1 MPLKTESEPIF
12 FVDAMLGN
20 IARKLR
26 LLGYDSQYFS
36 DIDDE
41 KLIDSARK
49 EKRIIISKDEELI
62 KKAQKLGMRSIHIT
76 KEEEVEEF
84 LEIINSVNLKRIQ
97 INGNIARCP
106 KCNSLTESV
115 DKEIIKER
123 IPQGVLK
130 LNDKF
135 WICKYCNQIYWEG
148 THIKNLQEFVGKVNE
163 RLQQSIRR

>member
-1 MPLKTESEPIF
+1 MLLKTEDEPTF

-49 EKRIIISKDEELI
+49 EKRIIISKDGELI
-62 KKAQKLGMRSIHIT
+62 KRTQKLGVRSIYIT
-76 KEEEVEEF
+76 KEEEVEQF
-84 LEIINSVNLKRIQ
+84 FEIINSVNLKRIQ
-97 INGNIARCP
+97 INGDIARCP

-115 DKEIIKER
+115 DKDIIKEK
-123 IPQGVLK
+123 ISQGVLK
-130 LNDKF
+130 SNDKF
-135 WICKYCNQIYWEG
+135 WRCKCCNQVYWEG
-148 THIKNLQEFVGKVNE
+148 THIKNLQEFVGKINE

>member
-1 MPLKTESEPIF
+1 MPLKTEDEPTF

-62 KKAQKLGMRSIHIT
+62 KRAQKLGIGSIRIT
-76 KEEEVEEF
+76 KKEEIDQF
-84 LEIINSVNLKRIQ
+84 FEIIASVNLKRVQ
-97 INGNIARCP
+97 INGNTARCP
-106 KCNSLTESV
+106 KCNSLTKSV
-115 DKEIIKER
+115 EKNIIKEK

-130 LNDKF
+130 SNDKF
-135 WICKYCNQIYWEG
+135 WRCKCCNQVYWEG
-148 THIKNLQEFVGKVNE
+148 THIKNLKEFVGKINE
-163 RLQQSIRR
+163 RLQQP

>member
-1 MPLKTESEPIF
+1 MLLKTESESTF

-36 DIDDE
+36 DIDDD

-76 KEEEVEEF
+76 KEEEIEEF

-148 THIKNLQEFVGKVNE
+148 THTY
-163 RLQQSIRR
+163 

>member
-1 MPLKTESEPIF
+1 
-12 FVDAMLGN
+12 MLGN

-36 DIDDE
+36 DIDDK
-41 KLIDSARK
+41 KLIDSAEK

-62 KKAQKLGMRSIHIT
+62 KRTQKLGIRSIHIT
-76 KEEEVEEF
+76 KEEEIEQF
-84 LEIINSVNLKRIQ
+84 FEIINSVNLKRIQ

-115 DKEIIKER
+115 DKYIIKEK

-130 LNDKF
+130 SNDEF
-135 WICKYCNQIYWEG
+135 WRCKCCNQVYWEG
-148 THIKNLQEFVGKVNE
+148 THIKNLQEFVDKVNE

>member
-62 KKAQKLGMRSIHIT
+62 KKAHKFGIRSVYIT
-76 KEEEVEEF
+76 KKEKIEQF
-84 LEIINSVNLKRIQ
+84 FEIFNTVDLKRI
-97 INGNIARCP
+97 
-106 KCNSLTESV
+106 
-115 DKEIIKER
+115 
-123 IPQGVLK
+123 
-130 LNDKF
+130 
-135 WICKYCNQIYWEG
+135 
-148 THIKNLQEFVGKVNE
+148 
-163 RLQQSIRR
+163 

>member
-1 MPLKTESEPIF
+1 MPLKTENEPIY

-41 KLIDSARK
+41 KLIDGARK

-62 KKAQKLGMRSIHIT
+62 KRAQKLGIGSIRIT
-76 KEEEVEEF
+76 KKEEIDQF
-84 LEIINSVNLKRIQ
+84 FEIITSVNLKRVK
-97 INGNIARCP
+97 INGNTARCP
-106 KCNSLTESV
+106 KCNSLTKSV
-115 DKEIIKER
+115 DKEIIKEK

-130 LNDKF
+130 SNDKF
-135 WICKYCNQIYWEG
+135 WICECCKQVYWEG

-163 RLQQSIRR
+163 RL

>member
-1 MPLKTESEPIF
+1 MPLKTESELTF

-41 KLIDSARK
+41 KLIDSAGK
-49 EKRIIISKDEELI
+49 EKRIIISKDKELI
-62 KKAQKLGMRSIHIT
+62 KRTQKLGIRSIHIT
-76 KEEEVEEF
+76 KEEETEQF
-84 LEIINSVNLKRIQ
+84 FEIINSVNLKRIQ

-106 KCNSLTESV
+106 KCNSLTESI
-115 DKEIIKER
+115 DKDIIKEK

-135 WICKYCNQIYWEG
+135 WICKYCNRVYWEG

-163 RLQQSIRR
+163 RLQQSIKR

>member
-1 MPLKTESEPIF
+1 MPLKTENESTF

-62 KKAQKLGMRSIHIT
+62 KRAQKLGIGSIRIT
-76 KEEEVEEF
+76 KKEEIDQF
-84 LEIINSVNLKRIQ
+84 FEIIASVNLKRVK
-97 INGNIARCP
+97 INGNTARCP
-106 KCNSLTESV
+106 KCNSLTKSV
-115 DKEIIKER
+115 DKEIIKEK

-130 LNDKF
+130 SNDKF
-135 WICKYCNQIYWEG
+135 WICECCKQVYWEG

-163 RLQQSIRR
+163 RL

>member
-1 MPLKTESEPIF
+1 MPLKTENESTF

-62 KKAQKLGMRSIHIT
+62 KRAQKLGIGSIRIT
-76 KEEEVEEF
+76 KKEEIDQF
-84 LEIINSVNLKRIQ
+84 FEIITSVNLKRVK
-97 INGNIARCP
+97 INGNTARCP

-115 DKEIIKER
+115 DKNIIKEK

-130 LNDKF
+130 SNDKF
-135 WICKYCNQIYWEG
+135 WRCKCCKQVYWEG

-163 RLQQSIRR
+163 RLQ

>member
-62 KKAQKLGMRSIHIT
+62 RKAQKLGMRSIHIT

-123 IPQGVLK
+123 IPLGVLK

-163 RLQQSIRR
+163 RL

>member
-26 LLGYDSQYFS
+26 LLGYDLQYFS

-163 RLQQSIRR
+163 RLQQSIK

>member
-1 MPLKTESEPIF
+1 MPLKTENESTF

-62 KKAQKLGMRSIHIT
+62 KRAQKLGIGSIRIT
-76 KEEEVEEF
+76 KKEEIDQF
-84 LEIINSVNLKRIQ
+84 FEIITSVNLKRVK
-97 INGNIARCP
+97 INGNTARCP
-106 KCNSLTESV
+106 KCNSLTKSV
-115 DKEIIKER
+115 DKEIIKEK

-130 LNDKF
+130 SNDKF
-135 WICKYCNQIYWEG
+135 WICECCKQVYWEG

-163 RLQQSIRR
+163 RL

>member
-1 MPLKTESEPIF
+1 MPLKTESKPIF

-41 KLIDSARK
+41 KLIDSAGK
-49 EKRIIISKDEELI
+49 EKRIIISKDKELI
-62 KKAQKLGMRSIHIT
+62 KRTQKLGIRSIHIT
-76 KEEEVEEF
+76 KEEEIEQF
-84 LEIINSVNLKRIQ
+84 FEIINSVNLKRIQ

-163 RLQQSIRR
+163 RLQQSIK

>member
-1 MPLKTESEPIF
+1 MPLKTEGEPLF

-49 EKRIIISKDEELI
+49 ENRIIISKDEELI
-62 KKAQKLGMRSIHIT
+62 KKVQKLDMRSIHIT
-76 KEEEVEEF
+76 KEEEIEEF

-97 INGNIARCP
+97 INGDIARCP
-106 KCNSLTESV
+106 KCNSLTESI
-115 DKEIIKER
+115 DKEIIKKR

-130 LNDKF
+130 SNEKF
-135 WICKYCNQIYWEG
+135 WICKWCNQIYWEG
-148 THIKNLQEFVGKVNE
+148 THIKNLQEFVGKINE
-163 RLQQSIRR
+163 RLQ

>member
-1 MPLKTESEPIF
+1 MPLKTEHGPIF

-62 KKAQKLGMRSIHIT
+62 KRTQKLGIRSIHIT
-76 KEEEVEEF
+76 KEEEIEQF
-84 LEIINSVNLKRIQ
+84 FEIINSVNLKRIQ
-97 INGNIARCP
+97 INGNTARCP

-115 DKEIIKER
+115 DKEMIKER

-148 THIKNLQEFVGKVNE
+148 THIKNLQEFVGKINE
-163 RLQQSIRR
+163 RLQ

>member
-1 MPLKTESEPIF
+1 MLLKTESAPTF

-62 KKAQKLGMRSIHIT
+62 KKAQKLAMRSIYIT
-76 KEEEVEEF
+76 KEEEIEQF
-84 LEIINSVNLKRIQ
+84 LEIIRSVNLKRIQ
-97 INGNIARCP
+97 INGDTTRCP
-106 KCNSLTESV
+106 KCNSVTESV
-115 DKEIIKER
+115 DKDIIKEK

-130 LNDKF
+130 SNDKF
-135 WICKYCNQIYWEG
+135 WRCKCCNQVYWEG

-163 RLQQSIRR
+163 RLQQPIRK

>member
-1 MPLKTESEPIF
+1 MPLKTENESTF

-36 DIDDE
+36 DIDDR
-41 KLIDSARK
+41 KLIDSAKK
-49 EKRIIISKDEELI
+49 EDRIIISKDEELI
-62 KKAQKLGMRSIHIT
+62 KKAQKFGIRSVHIT
-76 KEEEVEEF
+76 KEDEVDQF
-84 LEIINSVNLKRIQ
+84 FEIINAVNLKIQ
-97 INGNIARCP
+97 ITGDTARCP
-106 KCNSLTESV
+106 KCNSLTESI
-115 DKEIIKER
+115 DKNIIKER

-130 LNDKF
+130 SNDKF
-135 WICKYCNQIYWEG
+135 WKCKCCNQIYWEG

>member
-62 KKAQKLGMRSIHIT
+62 KKSQKFGMRSIHIT
-76 KEEEVEEF
+76 KEEEIEEF

-135 WICKYCNQIYWEG
+135 WICKCCNQIYWEG

-163 RLQQSIRR
+163 RLQQSIK

>member
-1 MPLKTESEPIF
+1 MPLKTENEPTF
-12 FVDAMLGN
+12 FIDAMLGN

-62 KKAQKLGMRSIHIT
+62 KRAQKLGIGSIRIT
-76 KEEEVEEF
+76 KKEEIDQF
-84 LEIINSVNLKRIQ
+84 FEIITSVNLKRVQ
-97 INGNIARCP
+97 INGNTARCP

-115 DKEIIKER
+115 DKEIIKEK
-123 IPQGVLK
+123 IPQGILK
-130 LNDKF
+130 SNDKF
-135 WICKYCNQIYWEG
+135 WRCKCCKQVYWEG

-163 RLQQSIRR
+163 RLQ

>member
-36 DIDDE
+36 DIDDK
-41 KLIDSARK
+41 KLIDSAKK

-62 KKAQKLGMRSIHIT
+62 KKAQKLGMRSIYIT

-84 LEIINSVNLKRIQ
+84 LEIINSVNLKKIQ

-115 DKEIIKER
+115 DKEMIKER

-163 RLQQSIRR
+163 RLQQSIK